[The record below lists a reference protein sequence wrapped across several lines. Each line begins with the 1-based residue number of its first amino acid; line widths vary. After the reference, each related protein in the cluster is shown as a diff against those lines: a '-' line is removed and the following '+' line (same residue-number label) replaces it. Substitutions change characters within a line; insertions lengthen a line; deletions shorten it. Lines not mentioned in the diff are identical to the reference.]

1 MHSALKHVN
10 VVVVLIR
17 KNIFNCNN
25 FRVIVMFKQVC
36 LVLIKTNKCKKKS
49 CIRETLTLLTDA
61 DSRIDTNLKR
71 LRDLSLKK
79 K

>member
-10 VVVVLIR
+10 VVVVLIS

-36 LVLIKTNKCKKKS
+36 LALIKTNKCKKKNP
-49 CIRETLTLLTDA
+49 A
-61 DSRIDTNLKR
+61 YGKH
-71 LRDLSLKK
+71 
-79 K
+79 